1 VALTLTSALPSR
13 AVLRRSLAIA
23 ALLCVLAPPVA
34 ALAQQS
40 PFSPLPPAQQPTQT
54 ATTTSNSSS
63 TNNGDSGGLQSWQEV
78 LIFMGGVALIVGIGY
93 AIVTDARRN
102 APVKEGEIG
111 HIGEP
116 TKPLPKAR
124 TKPVRRQKARAAR
137 AARKRNR

>member
-1 VALTLTSALPSR
+1 V
-13 AVLRRSLAIA
+13 VRRPLVIA

-34 ALAQQS
+34 AIAQQS
-40 PFSPLPPAQQPTQT
+40 PFSPLPPAQTATQ
-54 ATTTSNSSS
+54 APTTTSNSSN
-63 TNNGDSGGLQSWQEV
+63 TNGDSGGLSSWQEI
-78 LIFMGGVALIVGIGY
+78 LIFLGGVVLIVGIGY
-93 AIVTDARRN
+93 AIITDARRS

>member
-1 VALTLTSALPSR
+1 
-13 AVLRRSLAIA
+13 VLRRSLAIA

-34 ALAQQS
+34 AIAQS
-40 PFSPLPPAQQPTQT
+40 PFTPLPPAQTATQ
-54 ATTTSNSSS
+54 APTTTSSSN
-63 TNNGDSGGLQSWQEV
+63 TNGDSGGLSSWQEI
-78 LIFMGGVALIVGIGY
+78 LIFLGGVALIVGIGY
-93 AIVTDARRN
+93 AIITDARRS

-124 TKPVRRQKARAAR
+124 TKPVRREKARAAR